1 MNAQELL
8 FKTYVIDVVEDMA
21 AQGLAV
27 EAVGV
32 AKTFAQMHKAEFM
45 KASRAQTFVEFVN
58 RNHEWLLRFS

>member
-1 MNAQELL
+1 MNTQELL

-27 EAVGV
+27 EAIDV
-32 AKTFAQMHKAEFM
+32 AKTFVQMHKAEFR
-45 KASRAQTFVEFVN
+45 KASRAKTFVEFVN